1 MHTFKIRQHFIVLM
15 GILVFAFLALGSNT
29 MPFYPSPGMSLQDA
43 QRNASQS
50 VALGL
55 VYYDKMPGVPD
66 VSRYITELQRQ
77 DLKNKRIRQNQLYF
91 YYFRNDR
98 MLSQQEVMQIEGQ
111 LKADQGVAYERRRQE
126 LEQEQQRRTEEA
138 FRKYEQSQAQERAKA
153 ESMQRTKNTL
163 ETGAR
168 KATQPNPAAFQ
179 QPAPLPQ
186 GKSSGKSSKSSSSST
201 TMTPAQAQS
210 TLNAIQQ
217 LNTPQSPLLV
227 PGQTK

>member
-1 MHTFKIRQHFIVLM
+1 MQTLKIRQHLVALI
-15 GILVFAFLALGSNT
+15 GILAFAFLALGSNT

-55 VYYDKMPGVPD
+55 VYYDKMPGVPEI
-66 VSRYITELQRQ
+66 SRYITELQRQ
-77 DLKNKRIRQNQLYF
+77 DLKNKRIRQSQLYF
-91 YYFRNDR
+91 YYFRNNR

-153 ESMQRTKNTL
+153 EAMQRTKTKV

-168 KATQPNPAAFQ
+168 KAQQVNPAALQ

-186 GKSSGKSSKSSSSST
+186 STSSGKKSDPSNSPLPQQT
-201 TMTPAQAQS
+201 QN
-210 TLNAIQQ
+210 TLNQINQI
-217 LNTPQSPLLV
+217 NTPKNPLLV

>member
-15 GILVFAFLALGSNT
+15 GILAFAFLALGSNT

-55 VYYDKMPGVPD
+55 VYYDKMPGNPD

-91 YYFRNDR
+91 YYFRNNR

-111 LKADQGVAYERRRQE
+111 IKADQGIAYERRRQE
-126 LEQEQQRRTEEA
+126 LEQEQQQRTAEA

-163 ETGAR
+163 EAGAR
-168 KATQPNPAAFQ
+168 SATQINPALLQ

-186 GKSSGKSSKSSSSST
+186 SSSSGKTSSKSSNPLPQKT
-201 TMTPAQAQS
+201 QN
-210 TLNAIQQ
+210 TLNQINQI
-217 LNTPQSPLLV
+217 NTPQNPLLV
-227 PGQTK
+227 PGQPK